1 MKLRRRLTRSFTL
14 LELVLYLGLIS
25 VGFAMFATIEV
36 NAQRSVALQQA
47 MIDIQLTSQDYLSE
61 WRRDVEDSAKL
72 ELSDERLVIV
82 RRDGHRV
89 TYTAQERVEVDAAGK
104 PIANRTFARATKVT
118 FSRPAAT
125 GPLQAELTVRVRF
138 GWRDALER
146 RAQRSALPRRET
158 Q

>member
-1 MKLRRRLTRSFTL
+1 MTWRRARRAFTL

-36 NAQRSVALQQA
+36 NAQRGVALQQA
-47 MIDIQLTSQDYLSE
+47 MIDVQLTAHDYLSE
-61 WRRDVEDSAKL
+61 WRRDVEDSA
-72 ELSDERLVIV
+72 ELDSSGDRLAIV

-89 TYTAQERVEVDAAGK
+89 TYSAQERKELDAEGK
-104 PIANRTFARATKVT
+104 LIHSRAFPRVTKVT
-118 FSRPAAT
+118 FTRPSPS
-125 GPLQAELTVRVRF
+125 GPLRAELTIRVPF

-146 RAQRSALPRRET
+146 RAQRSALPRRAP

>member
-1 MKLRRRLTRSFTL
+1 MKLRRLARSFTL

-47 MIDIQLTSQDYLSE
+47 MIDVQLTSQDYLSE

-72 ELSDERLVIV
+72 ELSPERLVIV

-89 TYTAQERVEVDAAGK
+89 TYTAQERQESDAAGALVQSR
-104 PIANRTFARATKVT
+104 PFPRATKVT
-118 FSRPAAT
+118 FTRPSPT
-125 GPLQAELTVRVRF
+125 GPLQAELTVSVRF
-138 GWRDALER
+138 GWRDTLE
-146 RAQRSALPRRET
+146 
-158 Q
+158 